1 MEEKSSIAYSSYI
14 QSTADNYQSRFK
26 NFEAW
31 ANEQKNSEVAKH
43 CRDVFLHFLSLN
55 VSRHFLKGNYDVTKD
70 YEIRLIDAGC
80 GSGRDLK
87 EFASSHI
94 TVSIPPETTLQ
105 SGTLCSTS
113 IVCYNSSCSICD
125 KKFINLKEASAF
137 TTRNIA
143 INAIGFDVCP
153 GFVEKCQRMGLNA
166 ELSDFIT
173 FFHNI
178 EYKKKHLHT
187 GLHGI
192 FALASLFHLPKQ
204 ELATTLRLF
213 HMHLL
218 PEIGVLLT
226 TIPKGSRDEIGS
238 DGRWKLHIP
247 KSEQTA
253 ILEKAGFKVVFQE
266 QISLY
271 NGSDWILTISVAL

>member
-1 MEEKSSIAYSSYI
+1 MEENSSIAYSSYI

-125 KKFINLKEASAF
+125 KNFANPKEAFAF

-247 KSEQTA
+247 ESEQTA
-253 ILEKAGFKVVFQE
+253 ILEKAGFKVLFQE

>member
-1 MEEKSSIAYSSYI
+1 METSQDPLEWYYLYS
-14 QSTADNYQSRFK
+14 
-26 NFEAW
+26 
-31 ANEQKNSEVAKH
+31 
-43 CRDVFLHFLSLN
+43 
-55 VSRHFLKGNYDVTKD
+55 
-70 YEIRLIDAGC
+70 
-80 GSGRDLK
+80 
-87 EFASSHI
+87 
-94 TVSIPPETTLQ
+94 
-105 SGTLCSTS
+105 
-113 IVCYNSSCSICD
+113 CD

-187 GLHGI
+187 RLHGI

-204 ELATTLRLF
+204 ELASTLRLF

-253 ILEKAGFKVVFQE
+253 ILEKAGFKVDSQ
-266 QISLY
+266 L
-271 NGSDWILTISVAL
+271 SVTTFNLEDGLLVITPQFLKFTKVRN